1 MQSVAPD
8 HHDAALDDWHQTVHP
23 AKPFAIG
30 LKPLAPEHFLQI
42 GDDAPR
48 FRAQKLALY
57 QQDFAAICG
66 AEPDTLNA
74 QREATAL
81 IIDNL
86 QRFHGHRFAF
96 HQNTIHCRDDG
107 RTIALDP
114 DRPLASAALLVPDD
128 LVLMARDETG
138 WRLVAASLAFP
149 SSWNLAEKFGK
160 PMQVVH
166 GPVPM
171 DTTMHTRIERIFDH
185 LQPTIPVYRANWSL
199 DPTAAL
205 RLDSVELARQGA
217 PHRLDRT
224 AFLRTE
230 FQTLHKLGSSGT
242 ILFTIGIRTT
252 ALADLPRQP
261 GGMEKLAQLRH
272 QFAAMTPAQKR
283 YKGLDENPAD
293 LLACWDEILQK
304 EIL

>member
-1 MQSVAPD
+1 MQSIDPD
-8 HHDAALDDWHQTVHP
+8 HHDAAPQDWHNGVHP

-30 LKPLAPEHFLQI
+30 LKPLGAQHFLQI
-42 GDDAPR
+42 GDDAPV
-48 FRAQKLALY
+48 FRSQKLALY
-57 QQDFAAICG
+57 KESFEQIFQAESGTLLAQQEAA
-66 AEPDTLNA
+66 T
-74 QREATAL
+74 L

-86 QRFHGHRFAF
+86 NRFHSQRFSFA
-96 HQNTIHCRDDG
+96 HNKIHSRDDDE
-107 RTIALDP
+107 TITLDATM
-114 DRPLASAALLVPDD
+114 PLASTALLVPDD

-160 PMQVVH
+160 PMQAVH

-171 DTTMHTRIERIFDH
+171 DETMHTRIERIFDH
-185 LQPTIPVYRANWSL
+185 LQPAIPVYRANWSL
-199 DPTAAL
+199 DPTPNL

-217 PHRLDRT
+217 PHHLDRT
-224 AFLRTE
+224 AHLRTE
-230 FQTLHKLGSSGT
+230 FQTLHKLPESGA

-272 QFAAMTPAQKR
+272 QFEAMTPAQKR
-283 YKGLDENPAD
+283 YKRLDENPAD
-293 LLACWDEILQK
+293 LLAWWDDTLTK
-304 EIL
+304 EKA